1 MSEKTKV
8 PSPGG
13 RGGGEK
19 HKNLVQQVIDFI
31 MSRGLGFKRESE
43 VKLENGKKRF
53 ADVAA
58 LDENNN
64 VVEYHQVGLQ
74 NKNETPVSRERKAK
88 DDIEKA
94 SGLKVIFHPY
104 NLIILLI
111 AILTFVYFY
120 K

>member
-1 MSEKTKV
+1 MSQEGNV
-8 PSPGG
+8 RSPNG
-13 RGGGEK
+13 RRGGEK
-19 HKNLVQQVIDFI
+19 HQALVEKIVKFLL
-31 MSRGLGFKRESE
+31 SLGFKVLTEKA
-43 VKLENGKKRF
+43 VDIENGKKRF

-58 LDENNN
+58 IDENNK

-94 SGLKVIFHPY
+94 SGLKVIFHHY

-111 AILTFVYFY
+111 AILIVVYFY